1 MANRVIVL
9 CKKTP
14 MHRDPESPEALA
26 DDPSFRAFV
35 AGTDPEAVRRWAA
48 WMDANPDRQ
57 ADVQAAAELVRSLRD
72 YQPRTLPPE
81 QIETELRRLQHRLGA
96 DAQTPVRLLTTPRHW
111 WWAAAASVLLGGCL
125 IGLLRSEPTL
135 PAPAVVAGE
144 KTASDVPV
152 AVSPQSAPAL
162 THRTGYGER
171 RRVTLPDGSRVW
183 LNANSAIHLT
193 DWRDDHR
200 EVRLDGEAF
209 FEITKK
215 RLNQR
220 AVKFTVLARQVAV
233 DVLGTQFDVS
243 TRNRRVKV
251 VLNEGRIRLRVAD
264 RQQPRALDL
273 LPGDLVEVSDRQEIT
288 FQTRIDPTPHRAWT
302 ADELVFDDA
311 PLAEVARLIH
321 DNYGHEV
328 VFADPALAQ
337 RRLTATLPDANL
349 DVLLLALE
357 KAFSLS
363 VKRENNT
370 IRLAPVR

>member
-1 MANRVIVL
+1 
-9 CKKTP
+9 
-14 MHRDPESPEALA
+14 MHRDPDSPEALA
-26 DDPSFRAFV
+26 DDPSFRAF
-35 AGTDPEAVRRWAA
+35 ATGTDPEAIERWTA
-48 WMDANPDRQ
+48 WLAHHPERQ
-57 ADVQAAAELVRSLRD
+57 ADVQAAIELVRALRE
-72 YQPRTLPPE
+72 YQPQTLPPDQLE
-81 QIETELRRLQHRLGA
+81 AELQRLQHRLA
-96 DAQTPVRLLTTPRHW
+96 AESETPLRPLTSPRSW
-111 WWAAAASVLLGGCL
+111 RWWAAAAAVLLGGCL
-125 IGLLRSEPTL
+125 TWLLLRSEPAL
-135 PAPAVVAGE
+135 PPQ
-144 KTASDVPV
+144 TV
-152 AVSPQSAPAL
+152 AVSGEKSVAEVPVVSSPQPAPET

-183 LNANSAIHLT
+183 LNANSAIRLT

-200 EVRLDGEAF
+200 LVHLDGEAF
-209 FEITKK
+209 FEVTKK

-264 RQQPRALDL
+264 RQQPRALEL
-273 LPGDLVEVSDRQEIT
+273 LPGDLVEVNDRQEIT
-288 FQTRIDPTPHRAWT
+288 FHNRIDPEPHRAWT

-311 PLAEVARLIH
+311 PLADVARLIH
-321 DNYGHEV
+321 DNYGYEV

-337 RRLTATLPDANL
+337 RRLTASLPDASL

-363 VKRENNT
+363 VKREEKT
-370 IRLAPVR
+370 IRLAPTR